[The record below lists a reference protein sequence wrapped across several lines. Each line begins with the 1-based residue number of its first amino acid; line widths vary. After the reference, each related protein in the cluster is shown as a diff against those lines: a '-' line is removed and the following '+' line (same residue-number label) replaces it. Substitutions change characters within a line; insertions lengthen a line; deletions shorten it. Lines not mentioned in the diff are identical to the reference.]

1 MEKQKVRSLCCTNL
15 VFESLTIDANGFS
28 HHSMSSFKV
37 DKYIVT
43 AKFKIVNKEGG
54 EKKRKIFFVHIKMQT
69 YAPSI
74 KYIIFLKKLIVIMQL
89 AKKKK

>member
-1 MEKQKVRSLCCTNL
+1 MEKSKVRSLCCTNL
-15 VFESLTIDANGFS
+15 VFESLTIDANEFS

-43 AKFKIVNKEGG
+43 AKFKIVNKGG